1 MARALATHAMRARP
15 SSALVSSCLL
25 SLLVACARRGAG
37 GSRRP
42 WRHRGSRPGGH
53 LDHAG
58 GGFVFKLRQYGLRR
72 SDDSSL

>member
-42 WRHRGSRPGGH
+42 WRHRGSRRSPRPRRRR
-53 LDHAG
+53 
-58 GGFVFKLRQYGLRR
+58 LRLQAASVRPAPQRR
-72 SDDSSL
+72 QLAV